1 MSLQRSNSLVLRQK
15 QSMTLKDLTLLIRDE
30 FTASSFLDMTEDWV
44 RISDFSYKREIIE
57 EGRINRFIIQHDLGK
72 NYGFLLKEMYR
83 FALQNLLHK
92 KTEFEM
98 TDNTLV
104 VTVEIDT

>member
-1 MSLQRSNSLVLRQK
+1 MQIDAARRNNNV
-15 QSMTLKDLTLLIRDE
+15 TLSKIQGSRN
-30 FTASSFLDMTEDWV
+30 FLGL
-44 RISDFSYKREIIE
+44 
-57 EGRINRFIIQHDLGK
+57 GRINRFIIQHDLGK
-72 NYGFLLKEMYR
+72 NYWFLLKEMYR

-104 VTVEIDT
+104 VNVEIDT